1 MSLKSVLT
9 ALADAIRS
17 KTGGASV
24 MTLAEMAD
32 AVNGISTGGIDTSD
46 ATATAEDMAT
56 GKTAYVGGQKVTG
69 TLATMG
75 GSEVYA
81 DSIMLS
87 GTDELVMTCKPFSE
101 KSIVTAKTSFGAKA
115 KLTEFGNA
123 AAEDVAAG
131 KTFTSANGFTVAG
144 THECAGGIDTSDA
157 TATAEDMVEGVTA
170 YVNGEKVTGTLPT
183 GNINRYGLTPTV
195 SGSYLKIFFGS
206 GEKRVLNENDNV
218 AIYSPLSNFGDATAE
233 DVAAGKTF
241 TSAAGLKVT
250 GTMEAKA
257 GGGLAVKTGAAT
269 SNVIETGLSSIDYII
284 IYKSAF
290 AEKGL
295 IQVVADMVS
304 GTVNSV
310 YCSSYSAY
318 MKTCAVNTT
327 ASNAAADGGTF
338 TWNGA
343 NTLALSSGITYN
355 WIAFGTE

>member
-101 KSIVTAKTSFGAKA
+101 KSIVKATTSFGAKA
-115 KLTEFGNA
+115 KLTEFGN
-123 AAEDVAAG
+123 
-131 KTFTSANGFTVAG
+131 
-144 THECAGGIDTSDA
+144 
-157 TATAEDMVEGVTA
+157 
-170 YVNGEKVTGTLPT
+170 
-183 GNINRYGLTPTV
+183 
-195 SGSYLKIFFGS
+195 
-206 GEKRVLNENDNV
+206 
-218 AIYSPLSNFGDATAE
+218 ATAE

-295 IQVVADMVS
+295 IQAVADMVS

-318 MKTCAVNTT
+318 MKTCAVATT